1 MNMRKFIPFL
11 LIILIVLALVSG
23 CGKTTTNTST
33 GSLKIDD
40 FIFCSEIAGDRDF
53 IKRDDKTF
61 SKDENVLIYTEV
73 SNFTPKDVSGKFEYW
88 PVVEVEVK
96 DPQGNSIIQRQKI
109 IDEKL
114 EISTKAP
121 YLYFPIT
128 LTFPAD
134 SPDGKYEV
142 TAYFEDINSGREA
155 QMKDNFF
162 LE

>member
-73 SNFTPKDVSGKFEYW
+73 SNLTPKDVSGKFEYW

-142 TAYFEDINSGREA
+142 TAYFEDMNSGREA

>member
-1 MNMRKFIPFL
+1 MRKFIPFL

-96 DPQGNSIIQRQKI
+96 DP
-109 IDEKL
+109 
-114 EISTKAP
+114 
-121 YLYFPIT
+121 
-128 LTFPAD
+128 
-134 SPDGKYEV
+134 
-142 TAYFEDINSGREA
+142 
-155 QMKDNFF
+155 
-162 LE
+162 